1 MMTLFFK
8 YLQSII
14 NQLNF
19 NTMKKY
25 NTQTGCYKIDIFYN
39 GQYQC
44 STDTS
49 KTCKEAKRKYIE
61 KYRPCNEKAITAL
74 FYKN

>member
-1 MMTLFFK
+1 
-8 YLQSII
+8 
-14 NQLNF
+14 
-19 NTMKKY
+19 MKKY
-25 NTQTGCYKIDIFYN
+25 NNQTGCYKIDIFYN

-44 STDTS
+44 STDRS
-49 KTCKEAKRKYIE
+49 KTCKDAKMKYIE